1 MLREITDQLLAGG
14 SGSVDAHMS
23 EIRNFITRRLGDLRT
38 LLARKPVEARSE
50 LLNHVSEIKM
60 IPQSGDRKPHYVA
73 EGSWHLLGIESDS
86 SDGAFTQIRMV
97 AGLDLNQR
105 PLGYEALTC
114 CIQNT
119 SQGAAGN

>member
-1 MLREITDQLLAGG
+1 
-14 SGSVDAHMS
+14 MS

-38 LLARKPVEARSE
+38 LLARKPVEARTE

-60 IPQSGDRKPHYVA
+60 IPQSGDGKPHYVA

-97 AGLDLNQR
+97 AG
-105 PLGYEALTC
+105 
-114 CIQNT
+114 
-119 SQGAAGN
+119 AGFEPATFGL